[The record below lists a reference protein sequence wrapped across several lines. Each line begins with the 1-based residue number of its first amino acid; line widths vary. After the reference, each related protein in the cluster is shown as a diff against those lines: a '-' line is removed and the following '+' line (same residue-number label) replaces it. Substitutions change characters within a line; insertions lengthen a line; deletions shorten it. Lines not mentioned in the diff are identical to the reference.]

1 MERKY
6 QYNLNT
12 ITEAQMVDVEMS
24 VEEAQFLLDYRNK
37 FKLLEGDDTALVSLE
52 ELWEALD
59 KPYGRYQ
66 AWLDQT
72 AKPTLERLKTEISV
86 FQKKRVGRGGGI
98 KKIQSID
105 TESAKA
111 LAMMAN
117 NEAGD
122 VARRYFI
129 TVEKL
134 FKKICSY
141 NSIRIN
147 VEQHGKNVSHAGFK
161 TGDKWKGIN
170 DKKRF
175 NYLLSTICGKRNL
188 FETDLYETQL
198 VAADIERLM
207 NKGKTNSQI
216 FDNLI

>member
-12 ITEAQMVDVEMS
+12 ITEAQMVDIEMTA
-24 VEEAQFLLDYRNK
+24 EQAQFLIDYRNK
-37 FKLLEGDDTALVSLE
+37 FKLLEGEDCALVNLE
-52 ELWEALD
+52 ELWSALD
-59 KPYGRYQ
+59 EPYGRYDR
-66 AWLDQT
+66 WLDAVAT
-72 AKPTLERLKTEISV
+72 PTLERLNTQICVSI
-86 FQKKRVGRGGGI
+86 QKRPGRGQP
-98 KKIQSID
+98 KKIRSID

-111 LAMMAN
+111 LTMMAN

-122 VARRYFI
+122 IARRYFI

-134 FKKICSY
+134 FKKICAY

-161 TGDKWKGIN
+161 TGDKWKGIY

>member
-6 QYNLNT
+6 QYDPNT
-12 ITEAQMVDVEMS
+12 ITEAQMVDIKMG

-37 FKLLEGDDTALVSLE
+37 FKLLEGDETALISLE
-52 ELWEALD
+52 QLWEAIGQ
-59 KPYGRYQ
+59 PYGRYQ
-66 AWLDQT
+66 RWLDEIVKPECEKLLTQICVKRLPTKGRPKNNSFVDTDT
-72 AKPTLERLKTEISV
+72 AKH
-86 FQKKRVGRGGGI
+86 
-98 KKIQSID
+98 
-105 TESAKA
+105 

-117 NEAGD
+117 SDEGRI
-122 VARRYFI
+122 VRRYFI

-141 NSIRIN
+141 NSIRVN